1 MGENSG
7 QNWIVVLST
16 VEKKKTA
23 TEFRVRSKEFDEVC
37 IFKQTAMAAVKDLQ

>member
-1 MGENSG
+1 MGQNSG

-16 VEKKKTA
+16 VEKKTA
-23 TEFRVRSKEFDEVC
+23 TEFCVRSKEFDEVC